1 MRYASTRAVDVRR
14 DALRHALV
22 GDGSEAAAVKLREAI
37 EAYEMTEEEEEARE
51 DDEDDDETVT
61 FDDAMT
67 GAMRWGGCGLK
78 ARAYTAMD
86 IVRAIPVM
94 KCEETTA
101 WMGRDE
107 TFPSVRA
114 AFAPTRSAPRRKLTV
129 ILSVT
134 FYLRKNRRIST

>member
-1 MRYASTRAVDVRR
+1 MNERRETRAVDVRR

-37 EAYEMTEEEEEARE
+37 EAYDMTEEEEARE

-61 FDDAMT
+61 FDDTMT

-101 WMGRDE
+101 WMVFIGLAN
-107 TFPSVRA
+107 T
-114 AFAPTRSAPRRKLTV
+114 TQTIQ
-129 ILSVT
+129 IL
-134 FYLRKNRRIST
+134 LK

>member
-1 MRYASTRAVDVRR
+1 M
-14 DALRHALV
+14 
-22 GDGSEAAAVKLREAI
+22 
-37 EAYEMTEEEEEARE
+37 
-51 DDEDDDETVT
+51 T

-101 WMGRDE
+101 WMGRANVSE
-107 TFPSVRA
+107 RCA
-114 AFAPTRSAPRRKLTV
+114 AFAPTKISIDDRGRDGGERRG
-129 ILSVT
+129 
-134 FYLRKNRRIST
+134 

>member
-1 MRYASTRAVDVRR
+1 M
-14 DALRHALV
+14 
-22 GDGSEAAAVKLREAI
+22 KLREAI
-37 EAYEMTEEEEEARE
+37 EAYDMTEAEEARE

-94 KCEETTA
+94 KCEERRSRG
-101 WMGRDE
+101 WSSSNVSEVGGMSLPDE
-107 TFPSVRA
+107 DIDR
-114 AFAPTRSAPRRKLTV
+114 
-129 ILSVT
+129 
-134 FYLRKNRRIST
+134 